1 MGTWEVPGELSAY
14 AKLDRPPG
22 CSIDNASFVP
32 IDAAKLT
39 DAMSRW
45 EKYIHTE
52 TQDHL
57 ELAIPHAEFEARHPF
72 LDGNG
77 RLGRLPVPLYM
88 FHTELIQ
95 SPMFYISAFFE
106 ARRDEYYDKLLA
118 VSRNDDWTGWCVFFL
133 NAVKAQAEDNQ
144 NRATA
149 ILRLYDEM
157 KIRVFALCCNCLP

>member
-39 DAMSRW
+39 DAMSHW
-45 EKYIHTE
+45 EKYNHTE

-57 ELAIPHAEFEARHPF
+57 ELAILHAEFEALPPF

-77 RLGRLPVPLYM
+77 RLGR
-88 FHTELIQ
+88 FQ
-95 SPMFYISAFFE
+95 S
-106 ARRDEYYDKLLA
+106 
-118 VSRNDDWTGWCVFFL
+118 DDWTGWCVFFL

-149 ILRLYDEM
+149 ILRLYDEI